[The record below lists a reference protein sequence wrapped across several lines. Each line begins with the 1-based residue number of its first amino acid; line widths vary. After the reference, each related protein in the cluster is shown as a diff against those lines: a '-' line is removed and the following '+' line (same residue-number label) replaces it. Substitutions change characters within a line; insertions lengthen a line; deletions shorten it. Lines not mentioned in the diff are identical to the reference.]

1 MKKNILAII
10 PARGGSKGIRLKN
23 IQKLNNFPL
32 IINTF
37 LRLKKSRKI
46 DSIICST
53 DNNKIIKICK
63 DYKLNFIK
71 RKKKYSLDNSNINDA
86 LFDILK
92 NQVADDYKYILLAQ
106 PTNPFI
112 NKKII
117 DKLLTKIGKS
127 KFNSVQTIVETPHIY
142 HPINQR
148 HINKDEVFFIN
159 KKIRKKFFNK
169 QKKNKS
175 FSFGNLVVFKKKEF
189 LTQKNV
195 FCEPSGYEII
205 DKFNGLDIDFKDD
218 LILANLIARNLNI

>member
-23 IQKLNNFPL
+23 LQKLNNYPL

-37 LRLKKSRKI
+37 FRLKKSSKI
-46 DSIICST
+46 DNIICST
-53 DNNKIIKICK
+53 DNEKIIKICK
-63 DYKLNFIK
+63 DHKLNFIK

-86 LFDILK
+86 LFDVLK
-92 NQVADDYKYILLAQ
+92 NQISDDYKYILLAQ

-117 DKLLTKIGKS
+117 DKLLTKIETS

-148 HINKDEVFFIN
+148 YIS
-159 KKIRKKFFNK
+159 
-169 QKKNKS
+169 KNKVY
-175 FSFGNLVVFKKKEF
+175 FSNKNLREKYFKKKKKKKELF
-189 LTQKNV
+189 
-195 FCEPSGYEII
+195 IW
-205 DKFNGLDIDFKDD
+205 
-218 LILANLIARNLNI
+218 